1 MVVAAPEVGVGEEFG
16 TSPGVCA
23 ARSGWSLSL
32 AVAGA
37 IECDPADVTL
47 GEESGSE
54 LTGLSPRPFGDVDGD
69 GADEFAIGAPGA
81 YNGDGAVYIYS
92 YPSP

>member
-1 MVVAAPEVGVGEEFG
+1 M
-16 TSPGVCA
+16 
-23 ARSGWSLSL
+23 
-32 AVAGA
+32 
-37 IECDPADVTL
+37 TL